1 MGCQYG
7 RKSKM
12 EKEDMTIEDLSGAAA
27 RTGKVYKK
35 RKIKRYKKE
44 INIHD

>member
-1 MGCQYG
+1 M
-7 RKSKM
+7 
-12 EKEDMTIEDLSGAAA
+12 SGAAA

-44 INIHD
+44 INIHDGTLNVEIQQAGFR